1 MCIRDSYELKLV
13 YGELLMQGGS
23 HDQAIEQFQKAVKD
37 PKFKVRAQN
46 NMGKCFQKKNVHAIA
61 IAQYQEALKG
71 VADPDS
77 DIAKAIR
84 YNLATAA
91 EDSGEYDDAL
101 EQYQV
106 IMATDIGFRDVS
118 TRVDGLMKKKQAE

>member
-1 MCIRDSYELKLV
+1 M
-13 YGELLMQGGS
+13 
-23 HDQAIEQFQKAVKD
+23 
-37 PKFKVRAQN
+37 
-46 NMGKCFQKKNVHAIA
+46 
-61 IAQYQEALKG
+61 

-77 DIAKAIR
+77 DIAKDIR

-118 TRVDGLMKKKQAE
+118 TRVDGLMQKKPAE